1 MCLTLFQHND
11 IVVLMIPAFQPD
23 GNLPPGIHW
32 LEWTEMEA
40 RFGQTA
46 YRRSILA
53 GFRDGIQQLKAAGC
67 QSVYVDGSFVT
78 AKPQPG
84 DFDACW
90 DVSGVDPNVLDPVFF
105 DFSNH
110 RAAQKA
116 RFLGEF
122 FPAQLPEGG
131 SGRTF
136 LEFFQADKDSGDP
149 KGIVALDL
157 RRLP

>member
-1 MCLTLFQHND
+1 
-11 IVVLMIPAFQPD
+11 
-23 GNLPPGIHW
+23 
-32 LEWTEMEA
+32 
-40 RFGQTA
+40 
-46 YRRSILA
+46 LA
-53 GFRDGIQQLKAAGC
+53 GFRQGIQQLKAAGC
-67 QSVYVDGSFVT
+67 GTVYVDGSFVT
-78 AKPQPG
+78 AKPQPD

-90 DVSGVDPNVLDPVFF
+90 DIHGVDPNALDPVFF
-105 DFSNH
+105 DFANH

-136 LEFFQADKDSGDP
+136 LEFFQTDKNSGDP
-149 KGIVALDL
+149 KGIIALDL

>member
-1 MCLTLFQHND
+1 
-11 IVVLMIPAFQPD
+11 
-23 GNLPPGIHW
+23 
-32 LEWTEMEA
+32 MEA
-40 RFGQTA
+40 AFGQTA

-53 GFRDGIQQLKAAGC
+53 GFLQGIQQLKAAGC
-67 QSVYVDGSFVT
+67 GTVYVDGSFVT

-105 DFSNH
+105 DFTNH
-110 RAAQKA
+110 RAAQKT

-122 FPAQLPEGG
+122 FPANLPEGN

-136 LEFFQADKDSGDP
+136 LEFFQADKNSGDP